1 MDIDLLQ
8 LLQDGRLA
16 ACRDP
21 QLLEHMLAELPVT
34 VRLVRVEA
42 RQQERA
48 VLPEDAR
55 VVLIALDK
63 DGAQQIKW
71 ANIARESVVLL
82 LDIIIQPLEDSVV
95 IFLVALLREFAGRSM

>member
-1 MDIDLLQ
+1 MDVDLFE
-8 LLQDGRLA
+8 LLHDGRLA

-55 VVLIALDK
+55 VVLITLNKSNGRISRVKALFSFW
-63 DGAQQIKW
+63 I
-71 ANIARESVVLL
+71 S
-82 LDIIIQPLEDSVV
+82 
-95 IFLVALLREFAGRSM
+95 

>member
-1 MDIDLLQ
+1 MDVDLFE
-8 LLQDGRLA
+8 LLHDGRLA

-48 VLPEDAR
+48 VLPEDA
-55 VVLIALDK
+55 
-63 DGAQQIKW
+63 
-71 ANIARESVVLL
+71 
-82 LDIIIQPLEDSVV
+82 
-95 IFLVALLREFAGRSM
+95 

>member
-1 MDIDLLQ
+1 MDVDLFE
-8 LLQDGRLA
+8 LLHDGRLA

-48 VLPEDAR
+48 VLPEDAW

-63 DGAQQIKW
+63 DGAQQVKRADIC
-71 ANIARESVVLL
+71 LL
-82 LDIIIQPLEDSVV
+82 YTSPSPRD
-95 IFLVALLREFAGRSM
+95 